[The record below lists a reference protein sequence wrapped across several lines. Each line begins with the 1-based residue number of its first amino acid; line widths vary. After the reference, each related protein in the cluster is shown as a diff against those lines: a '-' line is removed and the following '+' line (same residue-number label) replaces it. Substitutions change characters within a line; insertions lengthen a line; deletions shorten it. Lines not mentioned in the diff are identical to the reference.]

1 MRQRGSKYQQ
11 WLVSGLIVEDHSEIL
26 PCGAQL
32 HASAHVP
39 GGSVRQM
46 ALVFIG
52 LYSATGGLIYEE
64 CYGTWDD
71 SSSAALAWA
80 ADMGRA
86 RLLSGR

>member
-1 MRQRGSKYQQ
+1 MRQRGTKYKQ
-11 WLVSGLIVEDHSEIL
+11 WALGGLVVEDPSETL

-39 GGSVRQM
+39 CESTRQM
-46 ALVFIG
+46 TLVFIG
-52 LYSATGGLIYEE
+52 LYSSGGSLIYEE

-80 ADMGRA
+80 AEMGKA
-86 RLLSGR
+86 RLSSGR